1 MMTTVTI
8 LIPWPSELVARA
20 RALGWSQNEL
30 ARRAGK
36 DTGFV
41 SRLLAGK
48 LKSPGVYRTLVKT
61 VERAERRRAKTR
73 VRTPLNTEDPR

>member
-1 MMTTVTI
+1 MTSVMSPPR
-8 LIPWPSELVARA
+8 LSARPQVPWPSELVARA
-20 RALGWSQNEL
+20 HILGWSQNEL

-48 LKSPGVYRTLVKT
+48 VKAPGVYATLVKT
-61 VERAERRRAKTR
+61 VERAERRRS
-73 VRTPLNTEDPR
+73 RTSAA